1 VQKQTK
7 TDQYST
13 YWSVIKFL
21 KSNITWRKTH
31 NVQFLVAAVG
41 RRQSMTVS

>member
-21 KSNITWRKTH
+21 KRSISRDEKHTTYSSWW
-31 NVQFLVAAVG
+31 QP
-41 RRQSMTVS
+41 